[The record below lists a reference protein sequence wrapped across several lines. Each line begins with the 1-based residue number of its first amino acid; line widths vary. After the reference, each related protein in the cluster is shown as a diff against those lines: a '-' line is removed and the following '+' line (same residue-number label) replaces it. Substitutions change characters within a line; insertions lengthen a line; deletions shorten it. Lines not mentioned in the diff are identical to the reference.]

1 MALLIYVI
9 IIYND
14 IEGVFFMLGIAV
26 FDDEKIIV
34 DYVGELIKENL
45 DVNAKIYKY
54 TKLEEFKGDCK
65 KGILQKINAI
75 YIDIKIDSLN
85 GIEIAQKIQQ
95 ENPKIKIIYMTAYS
109 QYSEAIF
116 KTKPTYLLLK
126 PIKKEQIKK
135 SLERALQEEKQNKS
149 IKTFNIKGKIFNI
162 EVEKIKYI
170 ESNKRVVII
179 YEEDLK
185 RRIYGKL
192 DEIEEMLSSNFVRCH
207 QSYIVNLE
215 YVRELNTHE
224 FVLRTRRKSTC

>member
-1 MALLIYVI
+1 
-9 IIYND
+9 
-14 IEGVFFMLGIAV
+14 
-26 FDDEKIIV
+26 
-34 DYVGELIKENL
+34 
-45 DVNAKIYKY
+45 
-54 TKLEEFKGDCK
+54 
-65 KGILQKINAI
+65 
-75 YIDIKIDSLN
+75 
-85 GIEIAQKIQQ
+85 
-95 ENPKIKIIYMTAYS
+95 MTAYS

-215 YVRELNTHE
+215 HVRELNTHE
-224 FVLRTRRKSTC
+224 FVLHTRRKSTC

>member
-14 IEGVFFMLGIAV
+14 LEGVFFMLGIAV

-215 YVRELNTHE
+215 HVRELNTHE

>member
-1 MALLIYVI
+1 
-9 IIYND
+9 
-14 IEGVFFMLGIAV
+14 MLGIAV

-85 GIEIAQKIQQ
+85 GIEIARKIQQ

-224 FVLRTRRKSTC
+224 FVLRTRRNSTC

>member
-1 MALLIYVI
+1 
-9 IIYND
+9 
-14 IEGVFFMLGIAV
+14 MLGIAV

-135 SLERALQEEKQNKS
+135 SLERALQEENQNKN

-192 DEIEEMLSSNFVRCH
+192 DEIEEMLPSNFVRCH

-215 YVRELNTHE
+215 HVRELNTHE
-224 FVLRTRRKSTC
+224 FVLHTRRKSTC

>member
-135 SLERALQEEKQNKS
+135 SLERALQEEKQNKR

-215 YVRELNTHE
+215 HVRELNTHE
-224 FVLRTRRKSTC
+224 FVLHTRRKSTC

>member
-1 MALLIYVI
+1 
-9 IIYND
+9 
-14 IEGVFFMLGIAV
+14 MLGIAV

-135 SLERALQEEKQNKS
+135 SLERALQEEKHNKS

-192 DEIEEMLSSNFVRCH
+192 DEIEEMLPSNFVRCH

-215 YVRELNTHE
+215 HVRELNTHE
-224 FVLRTRRKSTC
+224 FVLHTRRKSTC

>member
-1 MALLIYVI
+1 
-9 IIYND
+9 
-14 IEGVFFMLGIAV
+14 MLGIAV

-135 SLERALQEEKQNKS
+135 SLERALQEEKQNKN

-224 FVLRTRRKSTC
+224 FVLHTRRKSTC

>member
-1 MALLIYVI
+1 
-9 IIYND
+9 
-14 IEGVFFMLGIAV
+14 MLGIAV

-135 SLERALQEEKQNKS
+135 SLERALQEEKQSKN

-224 FVLRTRRKSTC
+224 FVLHTRRKSTC

>member
-1 MALLIYVI
+1 
-9 IIYND
+9 
-14 IEGVFFMLGIAV
+14 MLGIAV

-75 YIDIKIDSLN
+75 YLDIKIDSLN

-135 SLERALQEEKQNKS
+135 SLERALQEEKQNKN

-215 YVRELNTHE
+215 HVRELNTHE
-224 FVLRTRRKSTC
+224 FVLHTRRKSTC

>member
-1 MALLIYVI
+1 
-9 IIYND
+9 
-14 IEGVFFMLGIAV
+14 MLGIAV

-45 DVNAKIYKY
+45 DINAKIYKY

-135 SLERALQEEKQNKS
+135 SLERALKEEKQNKNL
-149 IKTFNIKGKIFNI
+149 KTFNIKGKIFNI

-192 DEIEEMLSSNFVRCH
+192 DEIEEMLPSNFVRCH

-215 YVRELNTHE
+215 HARELNTHE
-224 FVLRTRRKSTC
+224 FVLHTRRKSTS

>member
-1 MALLIYVI
+1 
-9 IIYND
+9 
-14 IEGVFFMLGIAV
+14 MLGIAV

-34 DYVGELIKENL
+34 DYVGELIKEKL

-135 SLERALQEEKQNKS
+135 SLERALKEENQSKN

-192 DEIEEMLSSNFVRCH
+192 DEIE
-207 QSYIVNLE
+207 
-215 YVRELNTHE
+215 
-224 FVLRTRRKSTC
+224 

>member
-1 MALLIYVI
+1 
-9 IIYND
+9 
-14 IEGVFFMLGIAV
+14 MLGIAV

-34 DYVGELIKENL
+34 DYVGELIKEKL

-135 SLERALQEEKQNKS
+135 SLERALKEEKQSKN

-215 YVRELNTHE
+215 HVRELNTHE
-224 FVLRTRRKSTC
+224 FVLHTRRKSTG

>member
-1 MALLIYVI
+1 
-9 IIYND
+9 
-14 IEGVFFMLGIAV
+14 MLGIAV

-45 DVNAKIYKY
+45 DINAKIYKY

-85 GIEIAQKIQQ
+85 GIEIAQRIQQ

-135 SLERALQEEKQNKS
+135 SLERALQEEKQNKN

-192 DEIEEMLSSNFVRCH
+192 DEIEEMLPSNFVRCH

-224 FVLRTRRKSTC
+224 FVLNTRRKSTC

>member
-1 MALLIYVI
+1 
-9 IIYND
+9 
-14 IEGVFFMLGIAV
+14 MLGIAV

-135 SLERALQEEKQNKS
+135 SLERALQEEKNKS

-162 EVEKIKYI
+162 EVEKINYI
-170 ESNKRVVII
+170 ESNKRVIII

-224 FVLRTRRKSTC
+224 FVLRTRRNSTC

>member
-215 YVRELNTHE
+215 HVRELNTHE
-224 FVLRTRRKSTC
+224 FVLHTRRKSTC

>member
-1 MALLIYVI
+1 
-9 IIYND
+9 
-14 IEGVFFMLGIAV
+14 MLGIAV

-34 DYVGELIKENL
+34 DYVGELIKEKL

-135 SLERALQEEKQNKS
+135 SLERALQEEKQNKN

-192 DEIEEMLSSNFVRCH
+192 DEIEEMLPSNFVRCH

-215 YVRELNTHE
+215 HVRELNTHE
-224 FVLRTRRKSTC
+224 FVLHTRRNSTG

>member
-135 SLERALQEEKQNKS
+135 SLERALQEEKQNKT

-215 YVRELNTHE
+215 HVRELNTHE
-224 FVLRTRRKSTC
+224 FVLHTRRKSTC

>member
-135 SLERALQEEKQNKS
+135 SLERALKEEKQNKN

-192 DEIEEMLSSNFVRCH
+192 DEIEEMLPSNFVRCH

-215 YVRELNTHE
+215 HARELNTHE
-224 FVLRTRRKSTC
+224 FVLHTRRNSTG

>member
-1 MALLIYVI
+1 
-9 IIYND
+9 
-14 IEGVFFMLGIAV
+14 MLGIAV

-192 DEIEEMLSSNFVRCH
+192 DEIEEMLPSNFVRCH

-215 YVRELNTHE
+215 HARELNTHE
-224 FVLRTRRKSTC
+224 FVLHTRRNSTG

>member
-1 MALLIYVI
+1 
-9 IIYND
+9 
-14 IEGVFFMLGIAV
+14 MLGIAV

>member
-1 MALLIYVI
+1 
-9 IIYND
+9 
-14 IEGVFFMLGIAV
+14 MLGIAV

-34 DYVGELIKENL
+34 EYVGELIKENL

-135 SLERALQEEKQNKS
+135 SLERALQEEKQNKN

-215 YVRELNTHE
+215 HVRELNTHE
-224 FVLRTRRKSTC
+224 FVLHTRRNSTG

>member
-1 MALLIYVI
+1 
-9 IIYND
+9 
-14 IEGVFFMLGIAV
+14 MLGIAV

-34 DYVGELIKENL
+34 EYVGELIKENL

-135 SLERALQEEKQNKS
+135 SLERALQEEKQNKN

-215 YVRELNTHE
+215 HVRELNTHE
-224 FVLRTRRKSTC
+224 FVLHTRRKSTC

>member
-1 MALLIYVI
+1 
-9 IIYND
+9 
-14 IEGVFFMLGIAV
+14 MLGIAV

-135 SLERALQEEKQNKS
+135 SLERALQEENQNKN

-215 YVRELNTHE
+215 HVRELNTHE
-224 FVLRTRRKSTC
+224 FVLHTRRKSTC

>member
-1 MALLIYVI
+1 
-9 IIYND
+9 
-14 IEGVFFMLGIAV
+14 MLGIAV

-135 SLERALQEEKQNKS
+135 SLERALQEEKNKS

-170 ESNKRVVII
+170 ESNKRVIII

-224 FVLRTRRKSTC
+224 FVLRTRRNSTC

>member
-1 MALLIYVI
+1 
-9 IIYND
+9 
-14 IEGVFFMLGIAV
+14 MLGIAV

-45 DVNAKIYKY
+45 DINAKIYKY

-85 GIEIAQKIQQ
+85 GIQIAQKIQQ

-135 SLERALQEEKQNKS
+135 SLERALQEEKQNKN

-215 YVRELNTHE
+215 HVRELNTHE
-224 FVLRTRRKSTC
+224 FVLHTRRKSTC

>member
-1 MALLIYVI
+1 
-9 IIYND
+9 
-14 IEGVFFMLGIAV
+14 MLGIAV

-34 DYVGELIKENL
+34 DYVGELIKEKL

-135 SLERALQEEKQNKS
+135 SLERALKEEKQSKN

-215 YVRELNTHE
+215 HARELNTHE
-224 FVLRTRRKSTC
+224 FVLRTRRNSTG

>member
-1 MALLIYVI
+1 
-9 IIYND
+9 
-14 IEGVFFMLGIAV
+14 MLGIAV

-135 SLERALQEEKQNKS
+135 SLERALQEEKQNKN

-215 YVRELNTHE
+215 HVRELNTHE
-224 FVLRTRRKSTC
+224 FVLHTRGKSTC

>member
-1 MALLIYVI
+1 
-9 IIYND
+9 
-14 IEGVFFMLGIAV
+14 MLGIAV

-135 SLERALQEEKQNKS
+135 SLERALQEEKQNKT

-215 YVRELNTHE
+215 HVRELNTHE
-224 FVLRTRRKSTC
+224 FVLHTRRKSTC

>member
-135 SLERALQEEKQNKS
+135 SLERALQEEKNKS

-170 ESNKRVVII
+170 ESNKRVIII

-224 FVLRTRRKSTC
+224 FVLRTRRNSTC

>member
-1 MALLIYVI
+1 
-9 IIYND
+9 
-14 IEGVFFMLGIAV
+14 MLGIAV

-85 GIEIAQKIQQ
+85 GIEIAQRIQQ

-135 SLERALQEEKQNKS
+135 SLERALQEEKQNKN

-192 DEIEEMLSSNFVRCH
+192 DEIEEMLPSNFVRCH

-224 FVLRTRRKSTC
+224 FVLNTRRKSTC

>member
-1 MALLIYVI
+1 
-9 IIYND
+9 
-14 IEGVFFMLGIAV
+14 MLGIAV

-135 SLERALQEEKQNKS
+135 SLERALQEEKQNKN

-192 DEIEEMLSSNFVRCH
+192 DEIEKMLSSNFVRCH

-215 YVRELNTHE
+215 HVRELNTHE
-224 FVLRTRRKSTC
+224 FVLHTRRKSTC

>member
-1 MALLIYVI
+1 
-9 IIYND
+9 
-14 IEGVFFMLGIAV
+14 MLGIAV

-34 DYVGELIKENL
+34 DYVVELIKENL

-75 YIDIKIDSLN
+75 YIDIKIDLLN
-85 GIEIAQKIQQ
+85 GIEIAKKIQQ
-95 ENPKIKIIYMTAYS
+95 ENPKIKIIYMKAYS

-135 SLERALQEEKQNKS
+135 SLERALQEEKQNKR

-215 YVRELNTHE
+215 HVRELNTHE
-224 FVLRTRRKSTC
+224 FVLHTRRKSTC

>member
-1 MALLIYVI
+1 
-9 IIYND
+9 
-14 IEGVFFMLGIAV
+14 MLGIAV

-135 SLERALQEEKQNKS
+135 SLERALQEEKQNKN

-192 DEIEEMLSSNFVRCH
+192 DEIEEMLPNNFVRCH

-215 YVRELNTHE
+215 HVRELNTHE
-224 FVLRTRRKSTC
+224 FVLHTRRKSTC

>member
-1 MALLIYVI
+1 
-9 IIYND
+9 
-14 IEGVFFMLGIAV
+14 MLGIAV

-135 SLERALQEEKQNKS
+135 SLERALKEEKQSKN

-192 DEIEEMLSSNFVRCH
+192 DEIEEMLPSNFVRCH

-215 YVRELNTHE
+215 HARELNTHE
-224 FVLRTRRKSTC
+224 FVLHTRRNSTG

>member
-1 MALLIYVI
+1 
-9 IIYND
+9 
-14 IEGVFFMLGIAV
+14 MLGIAV

-135 SLERALQEEKQNKS
+135 SLERALQEEKNKS

-224 FVLRTRRKSTC
+224 FVLRTRRNSTC